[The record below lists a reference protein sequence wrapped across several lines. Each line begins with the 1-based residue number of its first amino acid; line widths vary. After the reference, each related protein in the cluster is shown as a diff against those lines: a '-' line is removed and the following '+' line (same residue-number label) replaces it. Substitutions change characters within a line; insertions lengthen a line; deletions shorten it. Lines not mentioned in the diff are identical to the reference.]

1 MKQYI
6 NRWSAKVERSGL
18 VTRATLLFGALL
30 IAATLVAPIA
40 YGTGGA
46 EGFAAVTVALTV
58 CLATG
63 VISLLT
69 AALFRGDRF
78 ALQRLL
84 LGMFLRMGIPL
95 GFCAVVHLRGGMLA
109 DVGIVYYVLVFYAVM
124 LLVETALDV
133 SRIKS
138 ELGTRKA

>member
-46 EGFAAVTVALTV
+46 EGLAAVTVALTV
-58 CLATG
+58 CLVTG

-84 LGMFLRMGIPL
+84 LGI
-95 GFCAVVHLRGGMLA
+95 CAVVHLRGGMLA
-109 DVGIVYYVLVFYAVM
+109 DVGMVYYVLVFYAVM